1 MNYQNLEEWKTYIC
15 PTIEA
20 YDIATE
26 ELSAKMM
33 NKILRVLLFNFL
45 VVNGRVV
52 QVLINGNSLTAAPSL
67 ESLLTVISRFYI
79 DSPVSGRKILFNL
92 TAPKSNVN
100 QWPMISEAIFY
111 ETWRTFAHKDLD
123 PLSYGNLEAVV
134 NKADPSAVQMFNALA
149 VVLEKL
155 ATINDTTRL
164 LTSSNIPMRI
174 LDAIFPPA
182 ILNKLNS
189 DWTKIP
195 SMNRSDKFDATH
207 VAMLKRALAPVEQD
221 ILSDD
226 ALAILI
232 Y

>member
-1 MNYQNLEEWKTYIC
+1 MNYQTLEEWKTFIC
-15 PTIEA
+15 PSIES

-52 QVLINGNSLTAAPSL
+52 QVLINGNSLTAAPSI

-100 QWPMISEAIFY
+100 QWPIISEAIFY
-111 ETWRTFAHKDLD
+111 EAWRTFAHKDLD

>member
-1 MNYQNLEEWKTYIC
+1 MNYQNLEEWKTFIC
-15 PTIEA
+15 PSIESYA
-20 YDIATE
+20 IATE

-52 QVLINGNSLTAAPSL
+52 QVLINGNSLTAVPSM

-92 TAPKSNVN
+92 TTPKSNVN

-111 ETWRTFAHKDLD
+111 DSFAHKDLD

-134 NKADPSAVQMFNALA
+134 NKADPNAVQMFNALA

-155 ATINDTTRL
+155 ATINDTARL

>member
-1 MNYQNLEEWKTYIC
+1 MNYQTLEEWKTFIC
-15 PTIEA
+15 PTIES

-33 NKILRVLLFNFL
+33 NNILRVLLFNFL
-45 VVNGRVV
+45 IVNGRVV
-52 QVLINGNSLTAAPSL
+52 QVLINGNSLTAAPSI
-67 ESLLTVISRFYI
+67 ENLLTVISRFYI
-79 DSPVSGRKILFNL
+79 DSPVSGRKILFKVI
-92 TAPKSNVN
+92 APKSNVN

-123 PLSYGNLEAVV
+123 PSSYGNLEAVV
-134 NKADPSAVQMFNALA
+134 NKADPSAVQMFNALT

-155 ATINDTTRL
+155 ATVIDTTRIL
-164 LTSSNIPMRI
+164 ASSNIPMRI
-174 LDAIFPPA
+174 LDSIFPPA